1 MIRTPLTKSVY
12 QDAETLATREVLV
25 PQGRIDRADDVG
37 AAVALLASAGA
48 S

>member
-1 MIRTPLTKSVY
+1 MICTPLTKSVY
-12 QDAETLATREVLV
+12 QDAGTLATREVLV
-25 PQGRIDRADDVG
+25 PLGRIGRAADVR